1 MIRRPPRSTLF
12 PYTTLFRSHR
22 ARSSWRP
29 SGPELAHRKLSR
41 LSVRPYGQR
50 FGPSRGGS
58 SETFWSGNSFSARSH
73 RCASR
78 RPVSLLETGR
88 WLGDFLPRP
97 SSRDGRSVAHPRR
110 SRDRS
115 PARRRGLLWRG
126 ENGRQFLPKRKP
138 GCYWRG
144 GIPRPGGGGLF
155 PNSPRGGDAGS
166 RPPPPPPP
174 HPPPP

>member
-58 SETFWSGNSFSARSH
+58 SETFWSGNSFSARGH

-126 ENGRQFLPKRKP
+126 GIRSHFPPKRKR
-138 GCYWRG
+138 GCAPRG
-144 GIPRPGGGGLF
+144 GIPRATAGGVF
-155 PNSPRGGDAGS
+155 PNCPRRRRHAS
-166 RPPPPPPP
+166 SPPPPPPP
-174 HPPPP
+174 